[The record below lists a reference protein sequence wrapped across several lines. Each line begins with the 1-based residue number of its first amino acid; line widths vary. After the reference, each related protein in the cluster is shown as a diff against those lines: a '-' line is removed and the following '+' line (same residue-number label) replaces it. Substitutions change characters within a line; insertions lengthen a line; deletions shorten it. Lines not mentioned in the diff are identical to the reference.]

1 MIYNRLRDSLP
12 AWLSRWVMHFEARIA
27 EELRAFSQSL
37 PANARVLDA
46 GAGEAKHRPFF
57 AKHRYTGV
65 DLAIGDQRWD
75 YSRIDAV
82 ADLEALPFRDSSF
95 DAAINIVTLE
105 HVRRPAKV
113 LAEIARVL
121 KTNGTLLIVVPLEW
135 EVHQAPHDY
144 FRYTR
149 HGLEMLLIESGL
161 RVERLQP
168 VGGIFRVLSRRMLNS
183 MRVTPVAA
191 LLAPLA
197 VLLPALDGLDSAK
210 ESTPGYVCIARK

>member
-12 AWLSRWVMHFEARIA
+12 GWLSRWIMHFEARIA

-37 PANARVLDA
+37 SANARVLDA

-95 DAAINIVTLE
+95 DAAINIVTACTTGTSL
-105 HVRRPAKV
+105 PATAFTSV
-113 LAEIARVL
+113 MPIPGYW
-121 KTNGTLLIVVPLEW
+121 KTNSTNTTPPASHAICRAVTWRAGTI
-135 EVHQAPHDY
+135 A
-144 FRYTR
+144 FRSAYRVQMTR
-149 HGLEMLLIESGL
+149 GLK
-161 RVERLQP
+161 P
-168 VGGIFRVLSRRMLNS
+168 FRC
-183 MRVTPVAA
+183 AI
-191 LLAPLA
+191 
-197 VLLPALDGLDSAK
+197 
-210 ESTPGYVCIARK
+210 ST

>member
-1 MIYNRLRDSLP
+1 
-12 AWLSRWVMHFEARIA
+12 
-27 EELRAFSQSL
+27 
-37 PANARVLDA
+37 
-46 GAGEAKHRPFF
+46 
-57 AKHRYTGV
+57 
-65 DLAIGDQRWD
+65 
-75 YSRIDAV
+75 V